1 MSRTHQFRIR
11 LTSDNYNTVRAEAE
25 RRESDLSTVIEGY
38 INTVRI
44 AGLGADRIY
53 GSVLEMKTLL
63 NRVVVQAR
71 VNGADLEEMGLP
83 IKALSD
89 KLNAL
94 HRLILALNQ
103 VELDNGPQADLE
115 PMTLERELRL
125 EIEHERLYDLGQG
138 DAG

>member
-1 MSRTHQFRIR
+1 MSRTHQVRIR

-83 IKALSD
+83 IKALSA

-103 VELDNGPQADLE
+103 VELDSGPQADLE

-125 EIEHERLYDLGQG
+125 EIEHERLYNLGQG